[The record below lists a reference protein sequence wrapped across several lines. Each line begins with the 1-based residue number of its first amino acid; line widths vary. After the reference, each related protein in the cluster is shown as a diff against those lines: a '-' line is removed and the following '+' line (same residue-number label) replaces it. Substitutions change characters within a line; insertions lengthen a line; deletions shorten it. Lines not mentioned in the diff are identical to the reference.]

1 MTTVALPLFLRRFAA
16 SPTALAAVLATG
28 CATVPTPLHPGAHG
42 SVGYP
47 HNGVLTDA
55 RELPAK
61 GAGYAWHR
69 AWGRHFGTPA
79 MVAFLEDATQKA
91 APTGEGFPFLV
102 GDIAQKAGGKAS
114 GHHSHRTG
122 RDVDILFAYLTP
134 GGAPAEAPGFV
145 KVHADG
151 LAYVPGARGSTF
163 VRFDVAR
170 NWALVKAMVQ
180 SPHAPVQWIF
190 VYRPIE
196 SLLIEYARAKGE
208 PNELVWRAETV
219 MHEPGDSL
227 PHDDHFHV
235 RIACTDDDLG
245 CLGGGPRWPW
255 LAPPKQL
262 GTDELV
268 ALLRDGD
275 HDDAQAATTTAA
287 PAPDARR

>member
-1 MTTVALPLFLRRFAA
+1 MMVVSRLRSLLFLGLA
-16 SPTALAAVLATG
+16 ALALVGTMG
-28 CATVPTPLHPGAHG
+28 CSTVPTPLHPGAKG

-55 RELPAK
+55 AELPEK

-69 AWGRHFGTPA
+69 KWGRHFGTPS
-79 MVAFLEDATQKA
+79 MIAFLEDATRKA
-91 APTGEGFPFLV
+91 QGQPESFPFLV
-102 GDIAQKAGGKAS
+102 GDIAQKGGGKAS

-122 RDVDILFAYLTP
+122 RDVDVLFAYMTP
-134 GGAPAEAPGFV
+134 GGAPADAPGFV

-170 NWALVKAMVQ
+170 NWAFVKAMVQ
-180 SPHAPVQWIF
+180 SSHAQVQWIF
-190 VYRPIE
+190 VYRAVE
-196 SLLIEYARAKGE
+196 SLLVEYARAKGE

-235 RIACTDDDLG
+235 RIACTKDDLG

-255 LAPPKQL
+255 LP
-262 GTDELV
+262 TDKGLETAELV

-275 HDDAQAATTTAA
+275 HDDERPAVAADKRS
-287 PAPDARR
+287 P